1 MPAQPAPTITAS
13 IEISS
18 GSGFGEGAFVGFAAV
33 AETLNVYF
41 FTLKSESSD
50 WTTFEPSTKISKLP
64 SPQSQLG

>member
-50 WTTFEPSTKISKLP
+50 
-64 SPQSQLG
+64 